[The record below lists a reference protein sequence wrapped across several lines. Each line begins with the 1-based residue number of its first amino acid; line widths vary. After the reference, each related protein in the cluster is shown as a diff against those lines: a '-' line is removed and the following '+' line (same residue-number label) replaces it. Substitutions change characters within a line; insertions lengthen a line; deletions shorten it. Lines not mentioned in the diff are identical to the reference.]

1 MLFFFSSR
9 RRHTRCALVTGV
21 QTCALPI
28 YIDIGSSVTVAELLD
43 LYHAVVVA
51 TGAPGDR
58 KLGIPGEELPG
69 VIGSATLAGWY
80 NGHPAFAHLDP
91 PLLTGSV
98 AVIGSSNVALELT
111 RVPATTSAELESSH
125 IPRHPLSLPP

>member
-69 VIGSATLAGWY
+69 VIGSATLVGWY

-98 AVIGSSNVALELT
+98 AVIGAGNVALDVT
-111 RVPATTSAELESSH
+111 RVLAKTRDEFEGSDIA
-125 IPRHPLSLPP
+125 RHALAA